1 MNLPTCRPRPWK
13 AFGLSL
19 ILLVPAALPA
29 AAPVPAAVP
38 SPAQGLEAYLADM
51 NDWRQRRHERLAS
64 EDGWLTL
71 VGLEWLREGV
81 NRIGS
86 DVDNEIRIAGGP
98 RYWGTVELSAGELH
112 FTPSPEAHLTI
123 DDAPAG
129 PTRLVPDTEEQPTV
143 VRSGDLSFQ
152 VILRGSYAL
161 RIKDRRAPTLLSFRG
176 VDSYPIDPRWRKE
189 TRFIPAE
196 PGETIEIA
204 NVLGQSEDMTVA
216 GVVEFEHEGREL
228 RLLALQEQGADS
240 LWFLFADRSNGRETY
255 GAGRFLYS
263 NGMPEGERLVLDF
276 NKSYNPPC
284 AFSDYS
290 TCPLPPQQNRMDLFV
305 TAGEKDYHHD

>member
-1 MNLPTCRPRPWK
+1 MIPPTRRRPWQ
-13 AFGLSL
+13 AFALTL
-19 ILLVPAALPA
+19 ILGLPAALPA
-29 AAPVPAAVP
+29 ATPTPSAVP
-38 SPAQGLEAYLADM
+38 SSVPSEDVYLAAIS
-51 NDWRQRRHERLAS
+51 DWRQRRHDRLAS

-71 VGLEWLREGV
+71 VGLEWLREGS

-86 DVDNEIRIAGGP
+86 DAENDIRIAGGP
-98 RYWGTVELSAGELH
+98 GLWGTVELSSGELL
-112 FTPSPEAHLTI
+112 FTPAPDAQLTI
-123 DDAPAG
+123 DGTPARS
-129 PTRLVPDTEEQPTV
+129 TRLVPDTEGQPTI
-143 VRSGDLSFQ
+143 VRSGSLSFQ

-161 RIKDRRAPTLLSFRG
+161 RIKDRRAPTLLAFRG
-176 VDSYPIDPRWRKE
+176 VESYPIDPRWRKE
-189 TRFIPAE
+189 TRFIPEE
-196 PGETIEIA
+196 PGKTIEIA
-204 NVLGQSEDMTVA
+204 NVLGQNEDMTVA
-216 GVVEFEHEGREL
+216 GVVEFEHEGRDL
-228 RLLALQEQGADS
+228 SLLALKEQGVDS

-263 NGMPEGERLVLDF
+263 DGMPEDGRVVLDF